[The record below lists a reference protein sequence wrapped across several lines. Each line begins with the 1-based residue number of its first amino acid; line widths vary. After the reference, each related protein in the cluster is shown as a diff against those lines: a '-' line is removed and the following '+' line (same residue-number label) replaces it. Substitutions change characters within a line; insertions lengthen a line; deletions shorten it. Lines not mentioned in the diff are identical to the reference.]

1 MPFLHSR
8 HFSLREARALLGEVR
23 PLAEELVLLKQNLDQ
38 RGYDV
43 RRHGYFGGTGPNG
56 ERHFPRDLERLVAI
70 LGRLDTLGV
79 IVKGIDDGLVDF
91 PHIRQN
97 GEEVYLCFRAGETD
111 IRFWHS
117 VEAGFAGRR
126 PIEEL

>member
-1 MPFLHSR
+1 VPFLHSR
-8 HFSLREARALLGEVR
+8 HFSLREARATLEEVR
-23 PLAEELVLLKQNLDQ
+23 PLAEELVLLKQNLD
-38 RGYDV
+38 RAGYDI

-56 ERHFPRDLERLVAI
+56 ERHFPRDLERLVTI

-91 PHIRQN
+91 PHIRAN

>member
-8 HFSLREARALLGEVR
+8 HFSLREARALLDEVR
-23 PLAEELVLLKQNLDQ
+23 PLAEELVLLKQNLDR
-38 RGYDV
+38 RGYDI

-91 PHIRQN
+91 PHVRQN

-117 VEAGFAGRR
+117 VETGFAGRR